1 MSVRRK
7 QTGDGEKQADHE
19 RTDDDILA
27 PNSDTE
33 CEPLSKRIE
42 RIAEIARHVG
52 DGGGLY
58 LISTALRGPIEVNPW
73 KRKEPVLDVSV
84 KDDAT
89 LRTRKRER
97 KAAGVKNS
105 STGTGKDGKV
115 NQYFPAQKNSQER
128 DSGKSK
134 EAERAAKKYAVE
146 ADDPIISDDAEAHP
160 RTTITKEGCAFPRI
174 RSRSG
179 SPCPVK
185 AVPRIIDFDQVQ
197 PSASIP
203 SSNFPSL
210 QIIRT
215 HYEPAQRLSSLSHS
229 INDSIDESTAKES
242 SATGSDCLQ
251 LVDGPTPERNNTK
264 KVAAASPT
272 KYDIELVRD
281 LVGDPSQKDQ
291 VEDTPTNLG
300 LFDGPT
306 PPPGKHIDPTQTTSP
321 SKRALNPSPNDF
333 TPILPASITR
343 CSRFTSS
350 PTRSPL
356 EILSPLT
363 HLNATLPGR
372 RKRGRRLSFSSSNI
386 SPPSKLAK
394 CSPFHRSQTHDGV
407 LFPALSATSPLNTQA
422 LFDRANES
430 FNNAVLPTITP
441 SLLPAATLHP
451 TNRRPPTGF
460 TPFKDLNKS
469 PTPREPVS
477 FRLASAQGV
486 EDSPL
491 TYSPV
496 NQEALWSDIKGILRN
511 SAWDLGE
518 EVDKAVQGSGAGEN
532 TSQNQSQECV
542 IGV

>member
-7 QTGDGEKQADHE
+7 QKKDGKRQVDHE

-33 CEPLSKRIE
+33 CEQLSKRIE

-52 DGGGLY
+52 EGGELY

-84 KDDAT
+84 KDGAT
-89 LRTRKRER
+89 LRTRKRQR

-105 STGTGKDGKV
+105 SMGTVKDGKV
-115 NQYFPAQKNSQER
+115 DQYFPAQKNSQER
-128 DSGKSK
+128 DSGKGK
-134 EAERAAKKYAVE
+134 ESERAVKKYAVE
-146 ADDPIISDDAEAHP
+146 ADHPIISDDAEVDS
-160 RTTITKEGCAFPRI
+160 RTTMTKDGCAFPRK
-174 RSRSG
+174 RSPSG
-179 SPCPVK
+179 SPYPVK
-185 AVPRIIDFDQVQ
+185 AVPRIIDFDRVQ

-229 INDSIDESTAKES
+229 TDDSIGESTAKES
-242 SATGSDCLQ
+242 SAAGNDCLR
-251 LVDGPTPERNNTK
+251 LVDAPIPERNSTK
-264 KVAAASPT
+264 KALAGSPT
-272 KYDIELVRD
+272 EYDIELIRD

-291 VEDTPTNLG
+291 VEDAPTNLG

-306 PPPGKHIDPTQTTSP
+306 PPLQKPIDPAQITSP
-321 SKRALNPSPNDF
+321 SIRSLKPSPNDF

-343 CSRFTSS
+343 CSHFNSS

-356 EILSPLT
+356 EILSPLM
-363 HLNATLPGR
+363 HLNTTLPGR
-372 RKRGRRLSFSSSNI
+372 RKKGRRLSSSSSNVV
-386 SPPSKLAK
+386 PHSKLAERI
-394 CSPFHRSQTHDGV
+394 PFQRSQTHDGV
-407 LFPALSATSPLNTQA
+407 IFPAISATSPLNTQA

-441 SLLPAATLHP
+441 TLLPSATLHP
-451 TNRRPPTGF
+451 ANPRSQTGF
-460 TPFKDLNKS
+460 TPFKDLNRS

-477 FRLASAQGV
+477 FRLASVQGV

-491 TYSPV
+491 AYSPV
-496 NQEALWSDIKGILRN
+496 NQEALWNDIKGILRN
-511 SAWDLGE
+511 SSWDLGE
-518 EVDKAVQGSGAGEN
+518 DVDKAVRGSGGGES
-532 TSQNQSQECV
+532 TSHNQSQECI
-542 IGV
+542 IGA